1 MIDLDDFIMVVR
13 FLVRCAYD
21 PYYEHHVDNELNNSP
36 HLQKLV
42 STVKLF
48 HSERLNALAKLRRT
62 CPRNYFLDELFEI
75 KRVRSFQSV
84 PEGAVC
90 AFSGQPIRAGL
101 TLVLLNKTTLK
112 ETVRCI
118 GAHHQKDVYHF
129 YELCHFHSI
138 ILSKLR
144 RPIPAFVDPRK
155 WSEECCNDTG
165 KIKLLFLKYRTHIQ
179 HLESKS

>member
-90 AFSGQPIRAGL
+90 LSGQPIRVVYVSVAQQDNLEGDCAMYWSSSSKGRL
-101 TLVLLNKTTLK
+101 SLLRA
-112 ETVRCI
+112 V
-118 GAHHQKDVYHF
+118 
-129 YELCHFHSI
+129 S
-138 ILSKLR
+138 LS
-144 RPIPAFVDPRK
+144 
-155 WSEECCNDTG
+155 
-165 KIKLLFLKYRTHIQ
+165 
-179 HLESKS
+179 